1 MNGGI
6 CMDLWC
12 ADKAKRVMT
21 NTRKTWTDQAVLL
34 LHSGKNAVASGQILL
49 RDITDFR
56 ILSITFDQFTN
67 EDIIAED
74 GVSAYHPG
82 VYHLQGRKSHIRIH
96 CPPVVARMF
105 PPTLPRGYGSALKY
119 PKRRKAVCVGSGYVF
134 IPAQAIMPVPVPLL
148 SILSVSRTVERR
160 RFLWNILLGDGSIGT
175 PYFPKYSAKWWDL
188 MASYAEIADRNE
200 K

>member
-1 MNGGI
+1 
-6 CMDLWC
+6 MDLWC

-74 GVSAYHPG
+74 GVSAYIQEYITYNDGIP
-82 VYHLQGRKSHIRIH
+82 YPDPLSS
-96 CPPVVARMF
+96 VVARMF

-134 IPAQAIMPVPVPLL
+134 IPAQAIMRCRYPLL

-175 PYFPKYSAKWWDL
+175 PISPNTAPSGG
-188 MASYAEIADRNE
+188 I
-200 K
+200 